1 MLNNIKFIFYFF
13 IAAAFLLTSC
23 DQSSVTST
31 PDEKVSPGNVL
42 SSSNSDDP
50 RNIDLGSV
58 DSFDDIN
65 PMLAEQGLNVRLAYA
80 ETVTKA
86 NGAETAEGQTIFAN
100 DRTKRLGSQWVPGD
114 ERRDAEGNDL
124 DYIIWDVFEPANF
137 GTSDQ
142 VSSTPAIDASFDTYN
157 NVKKKAKLNIIK
169 QPNTFANPSAILGS
183 GDPFLADISEVGFL
197 PGFLFDAVLGAGSSQ
212 NVLGV
217 AFTFVFIDGAGN
229 PTDINNDGFDDIA
242 LKEIW
247 YNDNFLWTDQGDAGT
262 GVDIETVALHENG
275 HALGFGHFGKIF
287 ITNNNNKLHVSPRA
301 VMNAIILGEQ
311 RDLLGTDKASYNSLY
326 GNWPK
331 N

>member
-1 MLNNIKFIFYFF
+1 MYKNLKLSLFMCV
-13 IAAAFLLTSC
+13 IAGLLFTSC
-23 DQSSVTST
+23 DQSSLTS
-31 PDEKVSPGNVL
+31 PSDESNTPGNVL
-42 SSSNSDDP
+42 SSTNSDNP
-50 RNIDLGSV
+50 RDIDLGSL
-58 DSFDDIN
+58 DSMDDIN

-100 DRTKRLGSQWVPGD
+100 DRTKRLTAQWVPGD
-114 ERRDAEGNDL
+114 ARRDAEGNDL
-124 DYIIWDVFEPANF
+124 DYIIWDVFETANF
-137 GTSDQ
+137 GTPDQ

-169 QPNTFANPSAILGS
+169 QPNTFANPSAILG

-217 AFTFVFIDGAGN
+217 TFTFVFIDGNGD
-229 PTDINNDGFDDIA
+229 PTDINNDGFGDIA
-242 LKEIW
+242 LSEIW

-262 GVDIETVALHENG
+262 GIDIETVALHENG
-275 HALGFGHFGKIF
+275 HTLGFGHFGKIF
-287 ITNNNNKLHVSPRA
+287 ITNNNNKLHVAPRA

-326 GNWPK
+326 GSWPK